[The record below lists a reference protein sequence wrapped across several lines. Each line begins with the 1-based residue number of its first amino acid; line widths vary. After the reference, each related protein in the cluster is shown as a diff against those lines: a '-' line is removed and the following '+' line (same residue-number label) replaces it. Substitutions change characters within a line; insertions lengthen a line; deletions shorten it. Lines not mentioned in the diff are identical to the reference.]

1 MYAIKAPILYP
12 VRKRAPFEPKNA
24 VTCTLYELMENYG
37 QRRWSRAWTTEL
49 TRAWSVII
57 DIDLM
62 LNKEAELLNKGK
74 RLDFGKWDLEA
85 RI

>member
-37 QRRWSRAWTTEL
+37 QRRWSRA
-49 TRAWSVII
+49 
-57 DIDLM
+57 
-62 LNKEAELLNKGK
+62 
-74 RLDFGKWDLEA
+74 
-85 RI
+85 